1 MNCQNKLSNVLSI
14 CLFRDINWI
23 SSTFFFWRLFTR
35 TLTTKYQYTF
45 TFHNLERTAFFI
57 LSEVV
62 VFYVKKMEK
71 ENEGKEI
78 N

>member
-1 MNCQNKLSNVLSI
+1 MA
-14 CLFRDINWI
+14 
-23 SSTFFFWRLFTR
+23 
-35 TLTTKYQYTF
+35 KYQYTF

-71 ENEGKEI
+71 ENERKEI